1 MDAKQ
6 LRKSIAK
13 NEFNKPT
20 SGQCTGNLQANMLVI
35 PSEFA
40 DSFEKFA
47 KANKKAIP
55 VLEVIKGSHYS
66 KMLAEGAN
74 LLNELPLYNVI
85 KNGEIVETVSSIENY
100 YTDDL
105 VFFLI
110 GCSFTFE
117 TSLVN
122 NNIPLRHIDLDLNV
136 SMYKT
141 NIALNPVDMFK
152 GNMVVSMRPVKK
164 DRVAD
169 ACVITSHYPQVH
181 GSPIQVGYPDMI
193 GIKDIKKPEY
203 GDHVEIKSDEIPLF
217 WPCGVTTENVI
228 SELKLPFAITHA
240 PGYMFVSD
248 KKDSD
253 YYI

>member
-20 SGQCTGNLQANMLVI
+20 SGQCKGNLQANMLVI

-47 KANKKAIP
+47 EANKKAIP

-85 KNGEIVETVSSIENY
+85 KKGEIVETVSSIEDY

-117 TSLVN
+117 TPLVN

-136 SMYKT
+136 SMYNT

-164 DRVAD
+164 HRVAD

-181 GSPIQVGYPDMI
+181 GSPIQVGYPEMI

-203 GDHVEIKSDEIPLF
+203 GDYVEIKSDEIPLF

-228 SELKLPFAITHA
+228 RELKLPFAITHA